1 MRSRYLV
8 CYDIADE
15 GRLTRVHR
23 YLKGM
28 GLPMQYSVFL
38 CSFTWPELQEVLS
51 RLSDLIDA
59 TADDVRIYP
68 LPTGE
73 PIASLGS
80 GDRTPDG
87 TVAVLP

>member
-1 MRSRYLV
+1 MQTPYLV

-38 CSFTWPELQEVLS
+38 CSWTWPQRQEAIAHLTE
-51 RLSDLIDA
+51 LIDA
-59 TADDVRIYP
+59 KTDDVRIYP
-68 LPTGE
+68 LPSDR
-73 PIASLGS
+73 PIISIGL
-80 GDRTPDG
+80 GDRTPEG
-87 TVAVLP
+87 AMVMLP